1 MTPEESYRATVREL
15 QELAKRAPRVTQQD
29 VLDIASMPIE
39 ELRRRALVAR
49 DWTRLYQQCLDRLP
63 ALARLGGASDGCWE
77 PRTIRRVVEALLALL
92 PDGVKE
98 DGNAD
103 R

>member
-29 VLDIASMPIE
+29 VFDIAAMPIE

-49 DWTRLYQQCLDRLP
+49 DWHRLYQQCLDGLP
-63 ALARLGGASDGCWE
+63 ALIPHGAAPDGCWE
-77 PRTIRRVVEALLALL
+77 PRTIRRVVEALLAKGAA
-92 PDGVKE
+92 PGSGGNDG
-98 DGNAD
+98 